1 MVTVLVLG
9 GLGFDATR
17 HLIPHLLSP
26 DLEPAHRLS
35 FLRIVDK
42 VLAIP
47 QADAYTTYV
56 DTDCRAALKKGVEA
70 GTVEYVQG
78 NLLTDAM
85 RNKAF
90 TLPDTHGGP
99 DKGFDWVFDF
109 TGETDFSVPE
119 VVHLERTLRL
129 ALLLG
134 ASAVAHKAGVYV
146 RALSPFYRLEG
157 DKKGRVGAEG
167 TTATPWGTMASWHHE
182 AARGLAKMDGL
193 NLVLVRPAL
202 FYGPYT
208 LTGITPRML
217 IAEVY
222 KYQGEKLEFLWA
234 ESLALNTIH
243 ATDFASALVHA
254 AAWAAPLGRAGVL
267 AAHAEA
273 LPSTLAS
280 SAQVSALAPL
290 GAAGKDEQVKAAVFS
305 ACDDGETTQRDIAR
319 VIEEVVGVKSG
330 FHGSVI
336 STFARMNIGEVVE
349 DVNEKHLEG
358 WSELLQASSPPIASN
373 VPISP
378 SVPVDL
384 LGPNPIAF
392 DNSTLKRL
400 TGWAPRYRLDAKGGR
415 ETVDGFRKEGH
426 WPAAKPKGKQ

>member
-1 MVTVLVLG
+1 MVSVLMVG
-9 GLGFDATR
+9 GLGSDASR

-26 DLEPAHRLS
+26 GTHTPS
-35 FLRIVDK
+35 FVRIVDK

-56 DTDCRAALKKGVEA
+56 DTDCRAALKKGIEA

-78 NLLTDAM
+78 NLLTNAM
-85 RNKAF
+85 RNKAY
-90 TLPDTHGGP
+90 TLPEAQGGP
-99 DKGFDWVFDF
+99 SKSFDWVFDL

-134 ASAVAHKAGVYV
+134 RSAVAHNVGVYV
-146 RALSPFYRLEG
+146 RALTPFYRLDGG
-157 DKKGRVGAEG
+157 DKQGKVGAEG
-167 TTATPWGTMASWHHE
+167 STAVPWGTMASWHHE
-182 AARGLAKMDGL
+182 AARGLAKMEGL

-202 FYGPYT
+202 FYGMYT
-208 LTGITPRML
+208 LTGITPRAL

-222 KYQGEKLEFLWA
+222 KYQGEKLEFLWS

-243 ATDFASALVHA
+243 AADFAAALVSA
-254 AAWAAPLGRAGVL
+254 ATWALPLGRAGAI
-267 AAHAEA
+267 AACAER
-273 LPSTLAS
+273 LPSTLS
-280 SAQVSALAPL
+280 SDAQVNALADL
-290 GAAGKDEQVKAAVFS
+290 GAAVRGDEVKATVFS
-305 ACDDGETTQRDIAR
+305 ACDDGVTTQRDIAR

-336 STFARMNIGEVVE
+336 STFARLNIGEVVA

-358 WSELLQASSPPIASN
+358 WSELLQASSPPISSN

-392 DNSTLKRL
+392 DNSALKRL
-400 TGWAPRYRLDAKGGR
+400 TGWAPRYRLDATVAR
-415 ETVDGFRKEGH
+415 ETVEGFKREGH
-426 WPAAKPKGKQ
+426 WPTARPKARK